1 MPAPAKSQTRPVAA
15 PSTRPRARKSRTRE
29 EALARARARKKA
41 DWEACEFDLGGFIPA
56 VSAPQGLTCPEHFRE
71 ALDVLDESMRRPMI
85 ILLEGPPRHG
95 KTLTV
100 LHHIARFLRFRPEQ
114 QVAYASYSAG
124 MALRKSRLTREIAY
138 RAGVWSQEMAPVDRS
153 PFKASEAVTFW
164 QTQHGGGLISGGRGG
179 QFVGEGFGLIVID
192 DPSKNR
198 KEAESAVVQDEINEA
213 LFEGTLFTR
222 RAPGAS
228 VIVTHQPWNDSDL
241 ISYLVEKFD
250 REGIEY
256 VRISLPAVSEA
267 EFDGDGRL
275 TGGRALWPLSY
286 PIRELRIIQAA
297 IGDYNFDSQYM
308 LQRVPKGTRVFAICQ
323 RFSNVQRD
331 GVLPLLSCDPGI
343 SKDEKRDPSAFVEA
357 LAYLD
362 PEGLVC
368 LDILCAEEVN
378 IEIPE
383 TVDELEVRSQS
394 NGNCTVLIEEVSA
407 FASVSQMARRL
418 DEERVMRGMSPAQL
432 DLVPIVPQGSK
443 LVRSQGAASGVKFG
457 RIRVPMNADWV
468 PKFLTQLKRFT
479 GRPGGKDNMVDALTQ
494 LYDYAYLHLGNAH
507 DRPQVG
513 GPSELAS
520 GGGF

>member
-1 MPAPAKSQTRPVAA
+1 MPGPERSQARPVAA
-15 PSTRPRARKSRTRE
+15 PSTRARSTKSRTRE
-29 EALARARARKKA
+29 EALARARARKSA
-41 DWEACEFDLGGFIPA
+41 DWKACEYDLGRFIPT
-56 VSAPQGLTCPEHFRE
+56 VSGSQGLTCPEHFRE

-100 LHHIARFLRFRPEQ
+100 LHHIARFLRFRPTQ
-114 QVAYASYSAG
+114 QVAYASYGAD
-124 MALRKSRLTREIAY
+124 MARRKSRVTREIAY
-138 RAGVWSQEMAPVDRS
+138 RAGVWSQQMTQGQTAK
-153 PFKASEAVTFW
+153 FKASEAVSFW
-164 QTQHGGGLISGGRGG
+164 QTQQGGGLISGGRGG
-179 QFVGEGFGLIVID
+179 QFVGEGFGLIVVD
-192 DPSKNR
+192 DAAKNR
-198 KEAESAVVQDEINEA
+198 KEAESHVVQDEINED

-241 ISYLVEKFD
+241 ISHLVEKFD

-256 VRISLPAVSEA
+256 VRVSLPAVTGA
-267 EFDGDGRL
+267 EFDEDGRL
-275 TGGRALWPLSY
+275 TGGRALWPECY

-308 LQRVPKGTRVFAICQ
+308 LQRVPKGVRVFAVCQ
-323 RFSNVQRD
+323 RYDQPKRD
-331 GVLPLLSCDPGI
+331 RVLPLVSCDPGI

-357 LAYLD
+357 YAYLD
-362 PEGLVC
+362 GDGLVC
-368 LDILCAEEVN
+368 LDILCAEELN

-383 TVDELEVRSQS
+383 TVDELEERAQQM
-394 NGNCTVLIEEVSA
+394 GNSVVLIEEVSA

-418 DEERVMRGMSPAQL
+418 DEERVLRGQSPAAMMI
-432 DLVPIVPQGSK
+432 VPIVPKGSK
-443 LVRSQGAASGVKFG
+443 LVRSQATSSGIKFG
-457 RIRVPMNADWV
+457 RVRVPMFADWV

-494 LYDYAYLHLGNAH
+494 LYDYACEQLATAN
-507 DRPQVG
+507 DNSQTG
-513 GPSELAS
+513 GRSELAS